1 MYSFF
6 GYIGIKYFRGIPMYL
21 EYMVLCTYIGNAR
34 FKAFPMYYCTSF
46 SRRYIGIEIS
56 IPIPMYVGSNLNK
69 IYIGM
74 GQYRP
79 SPMYRQKLPKQN
91 TSEFQF
97 FIQSRCI
104 SINFPRLYF
113 HSLEAYSRAS
123 RQKQTKYIGI
133 QLFMAIPMYQNPT
146 YIGNPVF
153 LQIPMYSN

>member
-34 FKAFPMYYCTSF
+34 LRAFPMYYYSSF

-56 IPIPMYVGSNLNK
+56 MPIPMYGDPNLSK

-74 GQYRP
+74 SQYRP
-79 SPMYRQKLPKQN
+79 SPMYRQILPKQN
-91 TSEFQF
+91 TSEFQV

-104 SINFPRLYF
+104 APHLSRNIRTPAVHISYRIPQQDRKE
-113 HSLEAYSRAS
+113 HSL
-123 RQKQTKYIGI
+123 QVHP
-133 QLFMAIPMYQNPT
+133 LFQPLYCERVCHLNRT
-146 YIGNPVF
+146 YCPQG
-153 LQIPMYSN
+153 